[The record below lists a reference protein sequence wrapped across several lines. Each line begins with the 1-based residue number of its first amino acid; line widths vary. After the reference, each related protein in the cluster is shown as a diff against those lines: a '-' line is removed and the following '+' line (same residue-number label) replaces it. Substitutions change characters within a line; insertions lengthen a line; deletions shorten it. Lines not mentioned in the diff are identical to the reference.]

1 ADEDRAWLE
10 EHVRECAACATRRL
24 LLEATRD
31 AVRETVTAR
40 AASADL
46 SRVADAVLARVKED
60 RPPANVV
67 RLQVWGTEMWRAH
80 RGAISAAAGLAA
92 AACVAALA
100 LLVPL
105 RGEPSRPTLLA
116 DARPLTTLQQ
126 IAKNLSEFSKDF
138 RYRNFQLVSEQS
150 FDLPFSSAGQVEL
163 PGSRS
168 LQVTPRQMDPDGR
181 IKVHLELLGEHPAHT
196 RKLHTDYTIE

>member
-1 ADEDRAWLE
+1 MRRRCEESVPLLGPWIDGELADEDRAWLE

-116 DARPLTTLQQ
+116 DARPLTTLEQ
-126 IAKNLSEFSKDF
+126 IDF
-138 RYRNFQLVSEQS
+138 ENHEGAVLQS
-150 FDLPFSSAGQVEL
+150 GDTTVIWIDDD
-163 PGSRS
+163 
-168 LQVTPRQMDPDGR
+168 TPAVPQ
-181 IKVHLELLGEHPAHT
+181 
-196 RKLHTDYTIE
+196 